1 MEWKCSR
8 ETDINPLSIKR
19 CSAAR
24 SGRTLR
30 ETVTATCP
38 SLGTFSF
45 KVLITHME
53 KLRYLEGMCLAEGH
67 AARPRQS

>member
-1 MEWKCSR
+1 MECKCSR
-8 ETDINPLSIKR
+8 ETDIHPISIKE
-19 CSAAR
+19 CGAAR
-24 SGRTLR
+24 SRKTLR

-53 KLRYLEGMCLAEGH
+53 KLRYLEGM
-67 AARPRQS
+67 